1 MKHAALLLAFVQAL
15 VLSALVSPF
24 AAAQNVEDFVAGIN
38 YPAGPPVGPSNT
50 GYWFGGISPVEVHIG
65 DFNGDGKPDV
75 VVAASCSLFSGN
87 GSSGISNCPANGSA
101 VVVYLGNGDGTFG
114 APIVSGANLPPGIRS
129 LVVGDF
135 NGDGKL
141 DVAAAA
147 DCLSGQDCSAG
158 TVSILL
164 GNGDG
169 TFTQSSQYPLNG
181 VVGQAGTLGVGD
193 FNGDGRLDLVVG
205 IECYNIPTNGC
216 AVGSVSIYLGNGDG
230 TLASPTSYSTVGNTA
245 LLPVVGDFNGD
256 GKLDVIA
263 GSAFASGGNTSNSSL
278 TVLLGNGDGTFIQ
291 PVNDQVTLPF
301 SSLDAITMG
310 DLNSDGKLDLVLTSY
325 YGSVD
330 VALGNG
336 DGSFQ
341 TPSAISTALSYLLDS
356 QVIDLNH
363 DGHPDIVV
371 SAQGATGSLQN
382 GVQVLLNDGT
392 GNFVPASVYG
402 LGGTGGQ
409 ALLATSDFNDDGN
422 ADLILASV
430 SSGGGDGSLSILL
443 GNGNGTMQAATIL
456 NQILGTVYATITAD
470 VNGDGIPDLVESVY
484 VPSNGNQGGILVFL
498 GTGNGQYAAPTLY
511 TAGVTTASGL
521 VAGDFNKD
529 GKIDIAAV
537 NDCLDDSCAQGGVT
551 ILVGNGD
558 GTFQSPVSY
567 GTGGQYSLALVTGD
581 FNGDGQLDVAAL
593 SQSSGVSI
601 LLGNGDGT
609 LQPAV
614 VTTAGSLNLSLAA
627 ADFNNDGKSDIAL
640 YYYDSGANSGFV
652 QVFLSGANGAL
663 SAIGSPYSSGGEGP
677 LYQVNVRGGG
687 LAIADVNRDG
697 NLDIVVANQCQ
708 SSDTGCA
715 FGSLAVLDGNGDG
728 TFRSGPIQNALQ
740 GDGNYYSLF
749 LTDVNG
755 DGILDA
761 IASDSSGVEVLF
773 GKTDGSFLPPTAYA
787 GAANLG
793 QTTTLALADLN
804 IIQPGAGTSST
815 AIFVNRAG
823 TYLVTKSSA
832 NPSDGAPSITL
843 TTNASASYL
852 QGLTP
857 TGSITYFEG
866 TINLGSVPLVAG
878 TASLTI
884 TGVSQGV
891 YTILPYYSG
900 DSNFFSHFGTPILQV
915 VSSAMAS
922 QTITFTTPAPATAKS
937 GDKFTVAATGG
948 GSGNP
953 VIFTVGVGSVCTLS
967 GAATYTMTSD
977 SGYCYVIAN
986 QAAGGNYTAAPQIA
1000 EIVNA
1005 VRTVVKIAPTV
1016 TFTGAP
1022 TDSPYLSAFTVAT
1035 TQNSGI
1041 TPTITAAPSATCS
1054 ISGTTVTMNSGTG
1067 TCTLTAKWTT
1077 DDYYLA
1083 ATITQKT
1090 SAQKLMPTVAF
1101 TGAPTD
1107 APYLSTFTV
1116 ATTQNSGITPTIT
1129 STTGSVCSISSG
1141 IVTMKMG
1148 TGTCTVKAS
1157 WATNKFYLTA
1167 SLEQNTT
1174 GTQIGTTT
1182 TITSTVPQTNPL
1194 KVEVHFT
1201 VSNGTSTVV
1210 TGSVTV
1216 TAAPGGETCT
1226 GTVTSGK
1233 CLLTFTAAGSEALTA
1248 VYAGNNDDSTS
1259 TSVAY
1264 PMTVN

>member
-1 MKHAALLLAFVQAL
+1 MKHAALLLALML
-15 VLSALVSPF
+15 VLVFSPLVSPF

-50 GYWFGGISPVEVHIG
+50 SYWFGGISPVEVHTG

-75 VVAASCSLFSGN
+75 VVAASCSALGN
-87 GSSGISNCPANGSA
+87 GGSGISNCPANGSA

-114 APIVSGANLPPGIRS
+114 APIVSEANLPPAIRS

-135 NGDGKL
+135 NGDSKL
-141 DVAAAA
+141 DVAVAA

-158 TVSILL
+158 TVSVLL

-169 TFTQSSQYPLNG
+169 TFTQSSHYPLNG

-230 TLASPTSYSTVGNTA
+230 TLASPTSYPTVGNNP
-245 LLPVVGDFNGD
+245 LSPVVGRFNANVD
-256 GKLDVIA
+256 NNLDVIV
-263 GSAFASGGNTSNSSL
+263 GSGIAPGDNYHSSL
-278 TVLLGNGDGTFIQ
+278 TVLLGNGDGTF
-291 PVNDQVTLPF
+291 NESATTLSF
-301 SSLDAITMG
+301 ASLSALASSDFNGDGKADLAITTYPPS
-310 DLNSDGKLDLVLTSY
+310 LQILS
-325 YGSVD
+325 
-330 VALGNG
+330 GNG
-336 DGSFQ
+336 DGTFQ
-341 TPSAISTALSYLLDS
+341 PAVSVSSVLGYQVTDIIAIAVT
-356 QVIDLNH
+356 DLNN
-363 DGHPDIVV
+363 DGKPDLVI
-371 SAQGATGSLQN
+371 SGTEGSDN
-382 GVQVLLNDGT
+382 GVQLFLNDGT
-392 GNFVPASVYG
+392 GNFPAGPAYSLGGSVYAPIVA
-402 LGGTGGQ
+402 Q
-409 ALLATSDFNDDGN
+409 DFNGDGN
-422 ADLILASV
+422 VDVVMASTL
-430 SSGGGDGSLSILL
+430 SGQQSGDGSLSILL

-456 NQILGTVYATITAD
+456 NQTLGTVYAAITAD
-470 VNGDGIPDLVESVY
+470 VNGDGIPDLLESVY
-484 VPSNGNQGGILVFL
+484 LPSYGNQGGILVFL

-511 TAGVTTASGL
+511 NAGATTALAL

-529 GKIDIAAV
+529 GKIDIAALCE
-537 NDCLDDSCAQGGVT
+537 CLDDSCTQGGVA
-551 ILVGNGD
+551 ILLGNGD
-558 GTFQSPVSY
+558 GTFQSPVNY
-567 GTGGQYSLALVTGD
+567 GTEGQYSLSLVPGD
-581 FNGDGQLDVAAL
+581 FNGDGRLDVAVVN
-593 SQSSGVSI
+593 QSSSVSI

-614 VTTAGSLNLSLAA
+614 VTTAGSVNLSIAA
-627 ADFNNDGKSDIAL
+627 ADLNNDGKTDIAL
-640 YYYDSGANSGFV
+640 NYYDPVANGGFV
-652 QVFLSGANGAL
+652 QALLSGTDGTFSL
-663 SAIGSPYSSGGEGP
+663 GPPYSSGGDGP
-677 LYQVNVRGGG
+677 IYQVNIRGGSV
-687 LAIADVNRDG
+687 AIADVNRDG

-708 SSDTGCA
+708 SRDTGCS

-728 TFRSGPIQNALQ
+728 TFQIGPIQNALQ

-749 LTDVNG
+749 LADVNG

-761 IASDSSGVEVLF
+761 VASDPTGVEILL
-773 GKTDGSFLPPTAYA
+773 GKTDGSFLPPTSYS
-787 GAANLG
+787 GVANFG
-793 QTTTLALADLN
+793 VNTTAALADLN
-804 IIQPGAGTSST
+804 IIQPGGGGGST

-843 TTNASASYL
+843 TTTVSASYL

-857 TGSITYFEG
+857 TGSITYYEG

-884 TGVSQGV
+884 TGISQGV

-900 DSNFFSHFGTPILQV
+900 DSNFFSHYGTPILQV

-922 QTITFTTPAPATAKS
+922 QTIAFTTPAPATAKS
-937 GDKFTVAATGG
+937 GDSFTVAATGG

-977 SGYCYVIAN
+977 SGYCYVVAN
-986 QAAGGNYTAAPQIA
+986 QAAGGNYAAAPQIA

-1005 VRTVVKIAPTV
+1005 VRTVVKVVPTV

-1022 TDSPYLSAFTVAT
+1022 ADAPYLSVFTVAT

-1129 STTGSVCSISSG
+1129 STTGSVCSVSSG

-1157 WATNKFYLTA
+1157 WATNKFYLAA

-1174 GTQIGTTT
+1174 ATQIGTTT
-1182 TITSTVPQTNPL
+1182 TITSTVPETNPL
-1194 KVEVHFT
+1194 KAEVHFT

-1233 CLLTFTAAGSEALTA
+1233 CLLTFTAAGSETLTA

-1264 PMTVN
+1264 PLTVN